1 MLNEVVF
8 QTMVALASV
17 GSILLLLWL
26 FHEISKRRYTKPQE
40 LPFCPTC
47 GSTALIAQKSDVG
60 ESYFVGS
67 LHSNHTYECQSC
79 GFVGLCPVGTRKE
92 IKKYK
97 PS

>member
-1 MLNEVVF
+1 MLNEVLF

-26 FHEISKRRYTKPQE
+26 FHLISKRRYQKPKE
-40 LPFCPTC
+40 LPFCPNC
-47 GSTALIAQKSDVG
+47 GSTALISQKTDVG

-67 LHSNHTYECQSC
+67 LHSNHTYACQSC
-79 GFVGLCPVGTRKE
+79 DYVGACPVGTPKE
-92 IKKYK
+92 IENYK